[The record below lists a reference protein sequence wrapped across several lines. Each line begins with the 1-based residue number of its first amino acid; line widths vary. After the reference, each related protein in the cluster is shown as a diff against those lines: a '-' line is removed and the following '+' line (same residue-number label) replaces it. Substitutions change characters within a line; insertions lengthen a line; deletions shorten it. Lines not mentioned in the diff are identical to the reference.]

1 MNSLTV
7 ILLHQLP
14 GRIRLK
20 LSHPPHNENRFY
32 DGMKAHDGVV
42 DISFN
47 KISKS
52 LLITHETG
60 HLTVEEI
67 LLRTAIA
74 LSMEYGY
81 QPVRVSLGNET
92 EVMTDGAI
100 LAGLLL
106 LAAGGVQIGGRT
118 AGLLWLN
125 RAAGLGVA
133 AAVVEHGWH
142 EAREHGYIH
151 PEVLSVGYL
160 AASWFRGNILRG
172 ATVTW
177 FASFGRHLLQG
188 PEKCIDVRPLQK
200 NYDGDEPRT
209 YQISLAPGQYPRS
222 PLLSWAQS
230 FLGILGLGGIGG
242 GSSLLFKEI
251 QNMAQ
256 AHDRVLEGLEL
267 QPNGIPLTF
276 KQEL

>member
-1 MNSLTV
+1 MNPLMV
-7 ILLHQLP
+7 NLLHQLP

-20 LSHPPHNENRFY
+20 LSQPPQDVNRFY
-32 DGMKAHDGVV
+32 SAMKSHDGLLEV
-42 DISFN
+42 SFN
-47 KISKS
+47 TVSKS
-52 LLITHETG
+52 VLITHETG

-81 QPVRVSLGNET
+81 QPVRVSLGNDI

-106 LAAGGVQIGGRT
+106 LAAGGVQLSGRS
-118 AGLLWLN
+118 AGVQWLN
-125 RAAGLGVA
+125 KAAGFGVA
-133 AAVVEHGWH
+133 AAVAEHGWH
-142 EAREHGYIH
+142 EARHHGYIH

-188 PEKCIDVRPLQK
+188 PEKCIDIRPLQK
-200 NYDGDEPRT
+200 NYAKDEPRT
-209 YQISLAPGQYPRS
+209 YQISLVPQQYPGS
-222 PLLSWAQS
+222 PLLRWAQS
-230 FLGILGLGGIGG
+230 ILGILGLGGVGG
-242 GSSLLFKEI
+242 TGSLLFKEI

-256 AHDRVLEGLEL
+256 AHDRVLEGLDL

-276 KQEL
+276 K